1 MAETGGGAKLSLDA
15 VSHGMSGTHQ
25 IFRREFR
32 LMPGLIEH
40 VGDGDAQ
47 RAEVLATYV
56 RLLLDLVHVHHEAEE
71 RYLWNLLPERAPQ
84 DRQIVD
90 TMLEQHASV
99 AELATAITNALT
111 AWTKGPTSASGQAVN
126 AAIAAFAST
135 LVAHADLEERT
146 TVPLITRELTPEEWG
161 AFVGYATTAMPEEVR
176 PTVMGML
183 LEDMPYAEREAF
195 LSRLPAPVA
204 ERIRTTGAEAYAQ
217 YTATIRAA

>member
-32 LMPGLIEH
+32 LTPMSIER
-40 VGDGDAQ
+40 VADGDAQ
-47 RAEVLATYV
+47 RAEVLAAHV

-71 RYLWNLLPERAPQ
+71 QYLWNLLPERAPE

-99 AELATAITNALT
+99 AELATAITDALS
-111 AWTKGPTSASGQAVN
+111 AWTKGPTSASTQALN

-135 LVAHADLEERT
+135 LVEHADLEERT

-161 AFVGYATTAMPEEVR
+161 AFVGYATTAMPEQVR

-183 LEDMPYAEREAF
+183 LEDMPDAERDAF

-204 ERIRTTGAEAYAQ
+204 EALRTTGAQAYAQ
-217 YTATIRAA
+217 YTAMIRAA